1 MRVFTLASFSKSKIP
16 INMSVADHCMRQR
29 NIKEVRERRK
39 RETRR
44 ANND

>member
-16 INMSVADHCMRQR
+16 INTSVADHCMRQR
-29 NIKEVRERRK
+29 NIKEVREKRK
-39 RETRR
+39 RETRT